1 MIIRLII
8 ELLECIIAPRKVR
21 SESGRIVISK
31 RPLVQM
37 EDVVVIV
44 GKTGNFLHYF
54 EPFYILCK
62 IFDVLSVSG

>member
-1 MIIRLII
+1 MIVRHII
-8 ELLECIIAPRKVR
+8 ELSKGIIPSRKVR

-44 GKTGNFLHYF
+44 RKTGDFLQYF
-54 EPFYILCK
+54 KPLT
-62 IFDVLSVSG
+62 